1 MLTARV
7 SVRVAVQ
14 SSQRLLRDTLAACLA
29 IRPDV
34 TVVGRV
40 AEADEVPDLCE
51 LSGPD
56 VVILD
61 AGRQVGEMAGRVA
74 ALVRRFPE
82 LNVIMVYRDASEE
95 DLAAA
100 CRAGVSSLVPE
111 SHGLAA
117 VLAQVRRRK
126 ARHAR
131 EGHRSPGRQG
141 LTDRELEI
149 VVLTGSGHI
158 VPEIAALLGISP
170 QRVENLKRRVYAKLE
185 VSSGAHAVARA
196 ASLGMLDREAPAVS
210 RRPEP
215 EGEAGVLS
223 VVCGQPGRALDQVV
237 VALLSSCQPF
247 VLMRGPGPAADA
259 HWARWHRGP
268 LVAVLVDPETPD
280 WDLVADLGIPAIL
293 VHSKPFD
300 SPELASA
307 LATGASALVAAD
319 RIDDHFL
326 AVLRMVSQGYLV
338 VDSKP
343 MRPLLG
349 AARVRWDERTTGP
362 VGLPELTSRES
373 DILSSM
379 AQGHSIR
386 QTARALG
393 IAPKT
398 VENVQTR
405 LFRKLGVRNR
415 SGALAVADAFGLI
428 PPPPAEDVVSVV
440 TRPTPLPLPDFS
452 YETAG

>member
-1 MLTARV
+1 MSVLTAGV
-7 SVRVAVQ
+7 AVRVAVQ

-40 AEADEVPDLCE
+40 AEADDVLDLCE
-51 LSGPD
+51 LSSPD

-61 AGRQVGEMAGRVA
+61 AGRLLGEMAGRVGK
-74 ALVRRFPE
+74 LMRRFPE
-82 LNVIMVYRDASEE
+82 LNVIVIYREAAEE

-117 VLAQVRRRK
+117 VLAQVRRRR

-131 EGHRSPGRQG
+131 ESQRSSGRQS

-196 ASLGMLDREAPAVS
+196 ASFGMLDREAAAAP
-210 RRPEP
+210 RRAEP
-215 EGEAGVLS
+215 EGEAHVLS
-223 VVCGQPGRALDQVV
+223 VVCGEPGPALDRIVA
-237 VALLSSCQPF
+237 ALLSSRLPF
-247 VLMRGPGPAADA
+247 VLMGAAGPASDA

-268 LVAVLVDPETPD
+268 MVAVLVDPAPGD
-280 WDLVADLGIPAIL
+280 WDLVADLGISAIL
-293 VHSKPFD
+293 VHSRPFD
-300 SPELASA
+300 SPELAGA
-307 LATGASALVAAD
+307 LATGASALVAAG

-349 AARVRWDERTTGP
+349 AARVRWDERATGP
-362 VGLPELTSRES
+362 VGPPELTSRES

-415 SGALAVADAFGLI
+415 SGALAVADAFGLL
-428 PPPPAEDVVSVV
+428 PPGAL
-440 TRPTPLPLPDFS
+440 RPV
-452 YETAG
+452 

>member
-1 MLTARV
+1 MTTLATRV
-7 SVRVAVQ
+7 TVRVAVQ

-40 AEADEVPDLCE
+40 ADVDEVLDLCE
-51 LSGPD
+51 LSSPD

-61 AGRQVGEMAGRVA
+61 AGRRLGELAGRVR
-74 ALVRRFPE
+74 ALVGRFPE
-82 LNVIMVYRDASEE
+82 LNVIVIYRDASED
-95 DLAAA
+95 DLAVA
-100 CRAGVSSLVPE
+100 CRAGISSLVPE

-117 VLAQVRRRK
+117 VLAQVRRRR

-131 EGHRSPGRQG
+131 EGPRSPGRQG

-170 QRVENLKRRVYAKLE
+170 QRVENLKRRLYAKLE

-196 ASLGMLDREAPAVS
+196 ASFGMLGREAPPAP
-210 RRPEP
+210 RRPGP

-223 VVCGQPGRALDQVV
+223 VVCGQPGRALDRVV
-237 VALLSSCQPF
+237 VALLSSGQPF
-247 VLMRGPGPAADA
+247 VLMRGPGPTVDS
-259 HWARWHRGP
+259 HWSRWHRGP
-268 LVAVLVDPETPD
+268 LVAVLVDPQTPD
-280 WDLVADLGIPAIL
+280 WDLVADLGMPAIL

-326 AVLRMVSQGYLV
+326 SVLRMVSQGYLV
-338 VDSKP
+338 VDSRP

-349 AARVRWDERTTGP
+349 AARVRWDEDTTGP

-415 SGALAVADAFGLI
+415 SGALAVADAFGLL
-428 PPPPAEDVVSVV
+428 PSLTPAEDALAAESVC
-440 TRPTPLPLPDFS
+440 LP
-452 YETAG
+452 

>member
-1 MLTARV
+1 M
-7 SVRVAVQ
+7 SVPITNVKLRVAVH
-14 SSQRLLRDTLAACLA
+14 SPQRLLRDTLAACLA

-40 AEADEVPDLCE
+40 AEADGVLALCR
-51 LSGPD
+51 LSRPD

-61 AGRQVGEMAGRVA
+61 AGLRLGEMASQA
-74 ALVRRFPE
+74 LALVRRFPD
-82 LNVIMVYRDASEE
+82 LNVIVVYREASEE

-100 CRAGVSSLVPE
+100 CQAGVSSLVPE

-117 VLAQVRRRK
+117 VLALVKRRK

-131 EGHRSPGRQG
+131 EGKQGSGG
-141 LTDRELEI
+141 LTDREREI

-170 QRVENLKRRVYAKLE
+170 ERVENLKRRVYAKLE

-196 ASLGMLDREAPAVS
+196 ASLGMLGRGTKPAKPAAR
-210 RRPEP
+210 RRPRRDDEFT
-215 EGEAGVLS
+215 VLS
-223 VVCGQPGRALDQVV
+223 VVSGESCPALDRV
-237 VALLSSCQPF
+237 VAALLDSRLPF
-247 VLMRGPGPAADA
+247 VFSQGQHGPASDT

-268 LVAVLVDPETPD
+268 VVAVLVDPQERD
-280 WDLVADLGIPAIL
+280 WELVADLSIPAIV
-293 VHSKPFD
+293 VHGKPFD

-319 RIDDHFL
+319 RIDAHFL
-326 AVLRMVSQGYLV
+326 SVLRMVSQGYLV
-338 VDSKP
+338 VDSMP
-343 MRPLLG
+343 MRPLIE
-349 AARVRWDERTTGP
+349 AAGVRWDEPERG
-362 VGLPELTSRES
+362 GLPELTSRES
-373 DILSSM
+373 DILSSL
-379 AQGHSIR
+379 ARGHSIR
-386 QTARALG
+386 QTARELG

-415 SGALAVADAFGLI
+415 AGALAVADAFGLL
-428 PPPPAEDVVSVV
+428 PVGSEPASV
-440 TRPTPLPLPDFS
+440 
-452 YETAG
+452 

>member
-1 MLTARV
+1 MTMLAARV
-7 SVRVAVQ
+7 TVRVAVQ

-40 AEADEVPDLCE
+40 AASDEILGLCE
-51 LSGPD
+51 LSSPD
-56 VVILD
+56 VVIMD
-61 AGRQVGEMAGRVA
+61 AGRRLGEMAGRVRE
-74 ALVRRFPE
+74 LVGRFPE
-82 LNVIMVYRDASEE
+82 LNVIVVYREAAEE

-131 EGHRSPGRQG
+131 EGQRSPGRQG

-170 QRVENLKRRVYAKLE
+170 QRVENLKRRVYAKLD

-196 ASLGMLDREAPAVS
+196 ASLGMLDREAPPPAP

-215 EGEAGVLS
+215 GGEAGVLS
-223 VVCGQPGRALDQVV
+223 VVCGPPGAALDRVV
-237 VALLSSCQPF
+237 AALLSSRQPF

-268 LVAVLVDPETPD
+268 LVAVLADPEAPD
-280 WDLVADLGIPAIL
+280 WDLVADLAIPAIL

-300 SPELASA
+300 SPERASA

-349 AARVRWDERTTGP
+349 AARVRWDEHATGP
-362 VGLPELTSRES
+362 VGLPELTSRET

-415 SGALAVADAFGLI
+415 SGALAVADAFGLLASLA
-428 PPPPAEDVVSVV
+428 PPGDALAAEGVCV
-440 TRPTPLPLPDFS
+440 P
-452 YETAG
+452 